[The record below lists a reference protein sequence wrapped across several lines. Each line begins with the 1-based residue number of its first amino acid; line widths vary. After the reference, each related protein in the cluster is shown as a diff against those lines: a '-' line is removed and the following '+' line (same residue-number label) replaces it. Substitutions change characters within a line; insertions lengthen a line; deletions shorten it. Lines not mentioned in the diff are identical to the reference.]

1 MALSTNITCDIKNV
15 VVHKKDTD
23 VIAKIELVHW
33 NAAIEILEKDRIAVE
48 AKTLF
53 NHTQWSE
60 WRLPFS
66 KLCFCDNSVLASFI

>member
-33 NAAIEILEKDRIAVE
+33 NAAIEILEKDRIAVG
-48 AKTLF
+48 
-53 NHTQWSE
+53 SE
-60 WRLPFS
+60 DP
-66 KLCFCDNSVLASFI
+66 I